1 MIKAM
6 KKYFLIAIMM
16 AITTLGNAQ
25 STLFKKYENTKGVSI
40 VTISKAMFRMMP
52 TMKVG
57 NKNLKKI
64 ASKIDHLQILS
75 CERQVLNAKINK
87 DVVYI
92 YGKKPW
98 EEVMSYRENGGN
110 TYIYMRTIGNGKYEY
125 ALYTT
130 EKGELQIISI
140 TGDLTLRDIQAI
152 AK

>member
-1 MIKAM
+1 M

-16 AITTLGNAQ
+16 AITTLGHAQ

-40 VTISKAMFRMMP
+40 VTISKAMFRRMP
-52 TMKVG
+52 
-57 NKNLKKI
+57 
-64 ASKIDHLQILS
+64 SKIDHLQILS

-87 DVVYI
+87 DAVYI